1 MAKSIKV
8 VLELDDRKF
17 KQGMKNADS
26 SVNKFEQSSRS
37 AGLGIGSLAAG
48 LAAAGTAALGL
59 ASAVNAARSV
69 EDLGITLETLYGD
82 AEQAALALEM
92 VKNEAAR
99 LPIAL
104 NDIQSGVPALALVE
118 EKMGGLDKAIQ
129 FTAGVASSFGMSF
142 QEAAT
147 NVQRSLSAGIGA
159 ADLFRDKGVKA
170 FLGFQEGAEYT
181 AEQTEEMFLAAF
193 DKVTAANEKAAE
205 SMTGQMSM
213 VGDAV
218 FQVQEALGAAFSES
232 LKEVLKDFNAA
243 FAENKDRILEVASAI
258 GSALGDALSFLVDN
272 MNIII
277 PLITAFAAGWAAIKF
292 VAIAQGIMAV
302 RTAVL
307 AMNTAIMANPIG
319 AVAAA
324 IAAAAVLII
333 TYWDDIKAAGVS
345 AYQNIELG
353 WTKLSLWFLEV
364 LSPILT
370 GIRDMFLSIGDTA
383 QATWAGI
390 KAAATDV
397 LNPVE
402 AFNAAF
408 DETILALQEG
418 RGESEVFGGKIEEL
432 KGKIADLETQMESST
447 ETTTDN
453 TESTL
458 ANAEATDELAD
469 STANL
474 AEETAGAVDQWTQ
487 LAEREEE
494 ATEQIKAVTDA
505 YADYIDELRED
516 VRLAGLSNEE
526 RELQIEL
533 AKAYEAAAK
542 ELGIT
547 VHELSDTT
555 KEKIEAEIEALIESR
570 RTKEEETENFVK
582 GEQDKQKEL
591 DRTLE
596 RIENNMAALEA
607 ASINAVERMQM
618 EHEYMRK
625 TIGLYGE
632 EREVAEALHEY
643 DVKVHELE
651 TKMENDIQKLREDG
665 HIKEAEMMQ
674 AELEQFR
681 ESNEARRE
689 EIAKTA
695 QATAEYQ
702 RSFEYGWKEAY
713 GNWMDDAANAA
724 KFGGQVFTT
733 FANGMTDAIVDFAMT
748 GKLSF
753 KDLLDNMK
761 RVIVRFLAEAA
772 VKQFLKFLMGKF
784 SSGALGGI
792 FSGIS
797 KIFGFADG
805 GYIPGNKMA
814 IVGEEGPELF
824 MPASSGTIIPNFAAG
839 GMAGGGTTQITYNIS
854 AVDSQSFKN
863 LVARDPEFIYN
874 VTEAGRRRVPQ

>member
-17 KQGMKNADS
+17 KQGMKSADN
-26 SVNKFEQSSRS
+26 SVENFERNSKS
-37 AGLGIGSLAAG
+37 AGMSVGTFAAG

-181 AEQTEEMFLAAF
+181 AEQTEEMFLQAF

-258 GSALGDALSFLVDN
+258 GSALGSALGFLVDHLD
-272 MNIII
+272 III
-277 PLITAFAAGWAAIKF
+277 PLIGAFAAGWAAIKF

-307 AMNTAIMANPIG
+307 AMNAAILLNPIG

-333 TYWDDIKAAGVS
+333 SNWDDIKAAGVS
-345 AYQNIELG
+345 AYQNIEIGWYRLG
-353 WTKLSLWFLEV
+353 LWFMETFG
-364 LSPILT
+364 PILT
-370 GIRDMFLSIGDTA
+370 MLRDKFYDIGDTA
-383 QATWAGI
+383 IATWAGI
-390 KAAATDV
+390 KAAASDV
-397 LNPVE
+397 LNPIE

-408 DETILALQEG
+408 DKTIIGLQEG
-418 RGESEVFGGKIEEL
+418 RGQSEVFGTQIEDL
-432 KGKIADLETQMESST
+432 KGKIEGLEESMESGAQ
-447 ETTTDN
+447 TTDKN

-458 ANAEATDELAD
+458 ANAEATQELAD
-469 STANL
+469 ATTNL
-474 AEETAGAVDQWTQ
+474 GEETATTADQWQ
-487 LAEREEE
+487 LLAEREEE
-494 ATEQIKAVTDA
+494 ATEQIKSVTDA
-505 YADYIDELRED
+505 YQDYIDELKED
-516 VRLAGLSNEE
+516 LRLAGLSNEE

-542 ELGIT
+542 ELGMT
-547 VHELSDTT
+547 VHEMSDTT
-555 KEKIEAEIEALIESR
+555 KEKIEAEVTALILSR
-570 RTKEEETENFVK
+570 NTKEEESAAFVK

-596 RIENNMAALEA
+596 RIENNMAALEV

-618 EHEYMRK
+618 EHEHMRE

-632 EREVAEALHEY
+632 ERAVAEALHEY
-643 DVKVHELE
+643 DKKVHDLE
-651 TKMENDIQKLREDG
+651 TKMETDIQKLREDG
-665 HIKEAEMMQ
+665 HTAEAEAMQ
-674 AELEQFR
+674 AELEKFR
-681 ESNEARRE
+681 ETNEARRE

-713 GNWMDDAANAA
+713 ANYMEDAGNAA
-724 KFGGQVFTT
+724 RFGGKVFDT
-733 FANGMTDAIVDFAMT
+733 FANGMTDALTEFGMT

-753 KDLLDNMK
+753 KDLINDMK
-761 RVIVRFLAEAA
+761 RVIIRFLAETA
-772 VKQFLKFLMGKF
+772 VKKFLKFLMGG
-784 SSGALGGI
+784 SSGGILGSLGRGI
-792 FSGIS
+792 AG
-797 KIFGFADG
+797 IFGFADG

-824 MPASSGTIIPNFAAG
+824 MPASSGTIIPNFAGG
-839 GMAGGGTTQITYNIS
+839 GMGGGGTNITYNIS

-874 VTEAGRRRVPQ
+874 ITEAGRRRVPQ